1 MKVATM
7 PAWYIYLEDVVSKIL
22 LAAITLLVFV
32 AAVSRSIGTP
42 VVWSDDFAQLLF
54 VWLCVLGANRAM
66 RLKAHMAMDYLIK
79 RLPRTPRWLLEL
91 LNGLLIVAFLLTLAV
106 AGYRLTML
114 NWQRIYGDS
123 GLSYAWVTI
132 AIPVGCV
139 LMSLEIIL
147 HMIRSF
153 RAQSPVF
160 YKEQANELERSHSQL
175 G

>member
-1 MKVATM
+1 M
-7 PAWYIYLEDVVSKIL
+7 PAWFIRLEDILSKLL

-32 AAVSRSIGTP
+32 AAVSRSIGSP
-42 VVWSDDFAQLLF
+42 VEWSDDFAQLLF

-79 RLPRTPRWLLEL
+79 LLPRTARWQLEI
-91 LNGLLIVAFLLTLAV
+91 LNGLLMLGFMITLAV

-114 NWQRIYGDS
+114 NWQRVYGDS

-132 AIPVGCV
+132 AIPVGCA
-139 LMSLEIIL
+139 LMSIEVIL
-147 HMIRSF
+147 HMIRSLRT
-153 RAQSPVF
+153 RAPVF
-160 YKEQANELERSHSQL
+160 YPDKSDEFERSHSQL